1 MTTHATRDT
10 QSPTPEHTTRL
21 TRLATWSRRHHW
33 TAIVVWLLVLAGT
46 LGAATVAGDEYRND
60 FSLPGT
66 ESEQLLDLRAAHAPD
81 EQGDTVSVVVQTEGG
96 VAARAGE
103 VASLVDALAGLDH
116 VAAVQPPAAEAG
128 TVSDDGTLGLAT
140 VVLDGPTGDVPR
152 EAKEAIVD
160 TAAGFDGDGLRVE
173 LTGDAVREV
182 EEGGGGAAEGAGLMA
197 ALVILLFLFG
207 SLLAASL
214 PLITAVFAVG
224 TTVGV
229 VALASH
235 LVTIPDYTPP
245 VLMLVGL
252 GVGIDYALLV
262 FARFRSEL
270 LGGATREDAAAVAL
284 DTAGRS
290 VLFAGATVVIALL
303 GLLTLGLASLEG
315 LALAV
320 TLTVLMTMLA
330 SLTLLPCLVT
340 IFGPRLERSVRR
352 RAARAQARGREPG
365 RRWRAWADL
374 VHRRPLV
381 ALGVSVG
388 LLGALCVPA
397 FSMHLGL
404 ADAGNDPPDSTSRQA
419 YDLVAD
425 GFGPGANGPLVVVT
439 EGGPAAGAAAL
450 DVVTGAD
457 GVASAT
463 PPQASPDGAITTS
476 LVFPTTAPQ
485 DEATAELVQRL
496 RADLPAGSVVGGATA
511 ATVDFADA
519 VAERFPL
526 FVGVVVGLSALL
538 LLLVFRSVPIALKA
552 AALNLLSIGASL
564 GVVTLVFDQGWFGA
578 QPGPVEAF
586 VPVMI
591 FAIVFGLSM
600 DYEVFLV
607 SRMHEEWRH
616 SGDPVRAVREGL
628 ARTGSVITAAA
639 GIMIVVFGAFVLSP
653 DRMLQQFG
661 LGLGVAVLLDALV
674 IRCLVVPAVMSLLG
688 RRAWWAPSWVR
699 RATPAVRVD

>member
-1 MTTHATRDT
+1 MTATA
-10 QSPTPEHTTRL
+10 SPPVVDRPSRL
-21 TRLATWSRRHHW
+21 LRLSAWSRRHHW
-33 TAIVVWLLVLAGT
+33 TAVVCWVLLLAGIT
-46 LGAATVAGDEYRND
+46 ASSMAAGDDYRND

-66 ESEQLLDLRAAHAPD
+66 ESQELLDRYAEHAP
-81 EQGDTVSVVVQTEGG
+81 ERQGDSITVVLQAADGLDAHQDTVADL
-96 VAARAGE
+96 VAA
-103 VASLVDALAGLDH
+103 LAELDH
-116 VAAVQPPAAEAG
+116 VAVVQPPAADAG
-128 TVSDDGTLGLAT
+128 TVTDDGTLGLAT
-140 VVLDGPTGDVPR
+140 VVLDGPTGDVPN
-152 EAKEAIVD
+152 ESAQDILD
-160 TAAGFDGDGLRVE
+160 TALSFETDDLRVE
-173 LTGDAVREV
+173 LTGDAIREIA
-182 EEGGGGAAEGAGLMA
+182 ESEAGGGAEGAGMLA

-229 VALASH
+229 VALTSH

-262 FARFRSEL
+262 FARYRSEIV
-270 LGGATREDAAAVAL
+270 GGATREQAADTAL
-284 DTAGRS
+284 DTAGRA

-330 SLTLLPCLVT
+330 SLTLLPCLIT
-340 IFGPRLERSVRR
+340 LFGRRLERRIR
-352 RAARAQARGREPG
+352 HRAERAAAKGREPG

-374 VHRRPLV
+374 VARRPVLPLV
-381 ALGVSVG
+381 AAAVV
-388 LLGALCVPA
+388 LGALSVPA
-397 FSMHLGL
+397 LSMHLGL
-404 ADAGNDPPDSTSRQA
+404 ADAGNDHPSTTSRQA
-419 YDLVAD
+419 YDLIAE
-425 GFGPGANGPLVVVT
+425 GFGPGANGPLVVAT
-439 EGGPAAGAAAL
+439 EGDRAAADAAYAVL
-450 DVVTGAD
+450 TASD

-463 PPQASPDGAITTS
+463 PPQATSDGRLFTS
-476 LVFPTTAPQ
+476 LAFPTTSPQ
-485 DEATAELVQRL
+485 DEETAALVEQL
-496 RADLPAGSVVGGATA
+496 RRDLPDQSVVGGSTA

-538 LLLVFRSVPIALKA
+538 LLMVFGSVAIAVKA
-552 AALNLLSIGASL
+552 AVLNLLSIGAAL
-564 GVVTLVFDQGWFGA
+564 GVITLVFDEGWWFA

-607 SRMHEEWRH
+607 SRMHEEWRRT
-616 SGDPVRAVREGL
+616 GDAALAVREGL
-628 ARTGSVITAAA
+628 ARTGGVITAAA
-639 GIMIVVFGAFVLSP
+639 AIMIVVFGAFVFSP

-661 LGLGVAVLLDALV
+661 LGLATAVLLDALV
-674 IRCLVVPAVMSLLG
+674 IRCLVVPAVLHLLG
-688 RRAWWAPSWVR
+688 ERAWWAPR
-699 RATPAVRVD
+699 RLARVLPSVRVE